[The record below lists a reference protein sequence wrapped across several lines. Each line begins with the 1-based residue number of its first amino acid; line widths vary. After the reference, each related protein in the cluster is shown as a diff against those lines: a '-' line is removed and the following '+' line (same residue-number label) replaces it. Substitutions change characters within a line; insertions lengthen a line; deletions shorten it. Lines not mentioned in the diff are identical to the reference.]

1 VIAVTC
7 RNGEHFSV
15 DPASIERIENRP
27 DTVVYLVDGTK
38 YVVSEGFDDLL
49 RDIQDH
55 RAMLLAVQQQMYG
68 GIAEVA
74 AHRTHLRVER
84 RSRSR
89 DGDSGHC
96 PPDGALADAVLPDVD
111 ED

>member
-15 DPASIERIENRP
+15 DPEAIERIETNP
-27 DTVVYLVDGTK
+27 DTVVHLVDGTK
-38 YVVSEGFDDLL
+38 YVVSEPFDQLL
-49 RDIQDH
+49 RSIQDH
-55 RAMLLAVQQQMYG
+55 RAVLLVAQQRLYG

-74 AHRTHLRVER
+74 EHRTKLRVER
-84 RSRSR
+84 RARSR
-89 DGDSGHC
+89 DGDG
-96 PPDGALADAVLPDVD
+96 ADASLRSPDTD

>member
-15 DPASIERIENRP
+15 DPESIERVETTP
-27 DTVVYLVDGTK
+27 DTVVHLVDGTK
-38 YVVSEGFDDLL
+38 YVITESFDQLL
-49 RDIQDH
+49 RSIRDH
-55 RAMLLAVQQQMYG
+55 RATTLAVHQQMYG

-74 AHRTHLRVER
+74 EHRANLRVER
-84 RSRSR
+84 RARSR
-89 DGDSGHC
+89 DGDGGSVDRVH
-96 PPDGALADAVLPDVD
+96 PDRD

>member
-1 VIAVTC
+1 
-7 RNGEHFSV
+7 
-15 DPASIERIENRP
+15 
-27 DTVVYLVDGTK
+27 
-38 YVVSEGFDDLL
+38 
-49 RDIQDH
+49 
-55 RAMLLAVQQQMYG
+55 MYG

-89 DGDSGHC
+89 DGDSGHR